1 MLFETKIT
9 YIFKSEEKPQFPIHF
24 PAFNSLKVNKG
35 MDVVVPEDEETR
47 GSSAKE
53 TSHNDGNIEGSDA
66 ARGGKEEGK
75 DEGQNNNQDQGKKL
89 RPPAESNSNN
99 ESEDSVSSDSNSI
112 KRNEDEESQRG
123 SDSNDSDHGSDGSND
138 LGVNAKRYLAGGQSS
153 GDNSRGGNNNRFGSS
168 SSQNN
173 DAGSGDD
180 TEEVEWD
187 FEDGEGGFDNYL

>member
-9 YIFKSEEKPQFPIHF
+9 YIFKSEEKPKFPIRL
-24 PAFNSLKVNKG
+24 PAPNSLKDNNG
-35 MDVVVPEDEETR
+35 IDVAVPEEEETR

-53 TSHNDGNIEGSDA
+53 TSHNDGNIEGSDE

-75 DEGQNNNQDQGKKL
+75 DEGQNNNQGQGKKL

-99 ESEDSVSSDSNSI
+99 ESEDSDSGDSN
-112 KRNEDEESQRG
+112 RDEESQRG

-138 LGVNAKRYLAGGQSS
+138 LGDNAKRYLAGGQLS
-153 GDNSRGGNNNRFGSS
+153 GDNSIGGNNNQFGSS

-180 TEEVEWD
+180 
-187 FEDGEGGFDNYL
+187 DGEGEWSFEDVKGVFDNYQ